1 MANTTGRK
9 PHKAVAHTDSPSS
22 YALLLS
28 GCTNYAFYIFYARR
42 NRRNSPSMARF
53 LLALPSMA
61 RFLLALPSMAG
72 HFCVSM
78 HNSTAT
84 KQLRY
89 ALSRESVCATA
100 LRGLR
105 PLGCGFIYF
114 VRDISA
120 GFRGA
125 HTLVRAHSGVT

>member
-1 MANTTGRK
+1 MANNTGRK
-9 PHKAVAHTDSPSS
+9 PHKAVAHTGSHDS

-28 GCTNYAFYIFYARR
+28 GCTNYAFYVFYARR
-42 NRRNSPSMARF
+42 NRRNSPSV
-53 LLALPSMA
+53 A

-89 ALSRESVCATA
+89 SLSRESVCATA

-105 PLGCGFIYF
+105 PLRCGFFYF
-114 VRDISA
+114 VRGISA

-125 HTLVRAHSGVT
+125 HALVRAHSGVT

>member
-1 MANTTGRK
+1 MANASGRK
-9 PHKAVAHTDSPSS
+9 PHKAVAHTDSHKS

-28 GCTNYAFYIFYARR
+28 GCTNYTFYVFYARR
-42 NRRNSPSMARF
+42 NRRNS
-53 LLALPSMA
+53 PSMA

-100 LRGLR
+100 LWGLR

-114 VRDISA
+114 VMGISA
-120 GFRGA
+120 GLRGA
-125 HTLVRAHSGVT
+125 YALVRAHSGVT

>member
-9 PHKAVAHTDSPSS
+9 PHKAVEHMNSPSS

-61 RFLLALPSMAG
+61 G

-100 LRGLR
+100 SRGLR

-125 HTLVRAHSGVT
+125 HALVRAYSGVT

>member
-9 PHKAVAHTDSPSS
+9 PRKEVAHTDSPSS

-28 GCTNYAFYIFYARR
+28 GCTNYAFYVFHARR
-42 NRRNSPSMARF
+42 NRRNS
-53 LLALPSMA
+53 PSMA

-89 ALSRESVCATA
+89 ALSR
-100 LRGLR
+100 

-114 VRDISA
+114 LMGISA
-120 GFRGA
+120 GLRGA
-125 HTLVRAHSGVT
+125 HALVRAHSGVT

>member
-1 MANTTGRK
+1 MANNTGRK
-9 PHKAVAHTDSPSS
+9 PHKEVEHTDSHDS

-28 GCTNYAFYIFYARR
+28 GCTNYAFYVFYARR

-61 RFLLALPSMAG
+61 W

-84 KQLRY
+84 KQRRY
-89 ALSRESVCATA
+89 SLSQESVCATA

-105 PLGCGFIYF
+105 PLRCGFFYF
-114 VRDISA
+114 VRGISA

-125 HTLVRAHSGVT
+125 HALVRAHSEVT

>member
-1 MANTTGRK
+1 MGDNTGRK
-9 PHKAVAHTDSPSS
+9 PRKAVAHTDSHDS

-28 GCTNYAFYIFYARR
+28 GCTNYAFYVFYARR
-42 NRRNSPSMARF
+42 NRRNS
-53 LLALPSMA
+53 PSMA

-84 KQLRY
+84 KQRRY
-89 ALSRESVCATA
+89 SLSRESVCATA

-114 VRDISA
+114 VRGISA

-125 HTLVRAHSGVT
+125 HALVRAHSGIT

>member
-9 PHKAVAHTDSPSS
+9 PHKAVTHTDSHSS

-28 GCTNYAFYIFYARR
+28 GCTNYAFYVFYARR
-42 NRRNSPSMARF
+42 NRRNS
-53 LLALPSMA
+53 PSMA

-100 LRGLR
+100 SRGLW

-114 VRDISA
+114 LMGISA
-120 GFRGA
+120 GLRGA
-125 HTLVRAHSGVT
+125 HALVRAHSGVT

>member
-1 MANTTGRK
+1 MGDNTGRK
-9 PHKAVAHTDSPSS
+9 PHKAVAHTDPHDS
-22 YALLLS
+22 YAVLSS
-28 GCTNYAFYIFYARR
+28 GCTNYAFYVFYARR
-42 NRRNSPSMARF
+42 NRRNS
-53 LLALPSMA
+53 PSMA

-89 ALSRESVCATA
+89 ALSWESVCATA

-114 VRDISA
+114 VRGISA
-120 GFRGA
+120 GFRRA
-125 HTLVRAHSGVT
+125 HALVRAHSGVT